1 VPVGDETVVLARV
14 LSCPEL
20 FDVGS
25 VREARRVAR
34 RLLSG
39 ELEPPPEFLGLRSE
53 AVNEVLAVTEGPAGR
68 NVAPVGLRLFDGT
81 PRVALYRGSR
91 TRRNFEESGRLVA
104 CVNPDPIDFL
114 RALFDELPVRER
126 AGVPVAEG
134 TRAFLVLERVRASE
148 NGRGVLRAELRV
160 SDWGLLHPRPRA
172 LVRGE
177 GAMVEALV
185 EFTRLHLGEEHER
198 RCREALETVRRTV
211 RSGRYL
217 RAVRRLE
224 ERLGSRS

>member
-1 VPVGDETVVLARV
+1 D
-14 LSCPEL
+14 
-20 FDVGS
+20 S
-25 VREARRVAR
+25 VEEARRVTR

-39 ELEPPPEFLGLRSE
+39 ELEPPPEFLGLRSG

-81 PRVALYRGSR
+81 PRVVLYRGSR
-91 TRRNFEESGRLVA
+91 TRRNFEASGRLVA

-114 RALFDELPVRER
+114 RALFDELPVRR
-126 AGVPVAEG
+126 WKGVPVAEG
-134 TRAFLVLERVRASE
+134 TRAFLTLEGVRTSE
-148 NGRGVLRAELRV
+148 ERGALRAELRV

-177 GAMVEALV
+177 GAMLEALV
-185 EFTRLHLGEEHER
+185 AFTRLHLGEEHER

-211 RSGRYL
+211 RSRRYL
-217 RAVRRLE
+217 RAVERLE
-224 ERLGSRS
+224 ERLGSRP